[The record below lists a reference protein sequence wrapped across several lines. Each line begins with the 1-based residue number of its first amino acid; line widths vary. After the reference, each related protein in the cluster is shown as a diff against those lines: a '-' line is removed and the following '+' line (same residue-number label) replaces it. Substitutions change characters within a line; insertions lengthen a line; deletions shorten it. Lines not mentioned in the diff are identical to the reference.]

1 MVWPKYDVK
10 DLELFDVIFP
20 VSLKCSVRRLL
31 ALAMPSF
38 RLLALMD
45 ISQDGA
51 HCFGLEIHEQLEL
64 EWGGVQLRLQMR
76 PNGARYVGQKLSGT
90 GNNAH
95 QLVGQGDK
103 LRGYCYCY
111 RCICDV
117 QGD

>member
-10 DLELFDVIFP
+10 DLEIFDVIFP

-64 EWGGVQLRLQMR
+64 EWGGGSIAIANAAKRCKIRRAKAIRDRQQR
-76 PNGARYVGQKLSGT
+76 PSIGGAGR
-90 GNNAH
+90 
-95 QLVGQGDK
+95 
-103 LRGYCYCY
+103 
-111 RCICDV
+111 
-117 QGD
+117 